1 MIIHIDLYYFT
12 RFFFLFQGSEVAHET
27 HFAASEESGVIQN
40 LIPGETYVFQI
51 EAMTKIG
58 SGPIRHLEKTM
69 PIGGMIFSLFFILLA
84 VFLCHLNV
92 WKVCFLVGLLMQ
104 EDTFYFVQYIT
115 DASFLK
121 LHNV

>member
-69 PIGGMIFSLFFILLA
+69 PIGGMIFSLFLFCLLFFMSFECLESMLFGRTVNARRYFLFCA
-84 VFLCHLNV
+84 VHNRCIFL
-92 WKVCFLVGLLMQ
+92 
-104 EDTFYFVQYIT
+104 ET
-115 DASFLK
+115 A
-121 LHNV
+121 